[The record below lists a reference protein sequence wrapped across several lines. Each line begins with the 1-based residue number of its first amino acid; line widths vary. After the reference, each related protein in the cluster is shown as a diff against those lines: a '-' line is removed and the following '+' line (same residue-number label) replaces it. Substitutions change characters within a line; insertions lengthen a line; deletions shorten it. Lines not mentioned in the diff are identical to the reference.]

1 MGENDPDQIEK
12 DYDEVELGIFPED
25 KFDSDN
31 NPAFDAALNKTLK
44 TILIIAIVIGIPFLC
59 LVIYLIATANGSY

>member
-1 MGENDPDQIEK
+1 MDQDDSDQIEK

-31 NPAFDAALNKTLK
+31 NPAFDKALEKNLK
-44 TILIIAIVIGIPFLC
+44 ILLIIAIVVGVPFLC
-59 LVIYLIATANGSY
+59 LVIYLMATTNPGY